1 MSPRPSFGSYL
12 KAAFNARPF
21 GMFVAPNWVGIAA
34 FGLLG
39 LTNPGFWLIGAG
51 VEVAYLLG
59 LASNGRFQRA
69 IDARQDG
76 GSDQE
81 WKARQ
86 DALIARLSDTDQARY
101 VAFAARCRTIL
112 DLLQQHD
119 PSGASVE
126 VQSENLGRL
135 TWVYLKLLLA
145 RRAMSRV
152 LKEPTLGETA
162 ELESRLAQ
170 LRAQLGNPELT
181 DELRKSLSS
190 QAEILEQRVTQR
202 REGREKLDFLEAEIM
217 RIQEQVELLRE
228 QAALSADAEGLS
240 TRLDE
245 ITGSLGGASAWLTD
259 QQKLYGSLDDLLQEP
274 PPASARRMVEGET
287 TSRKGSR

>member
-1 MSPRPSFGSYL
+1 MSPRRSFGSYL
-12 KAAFNARPF
+12 KAAFSARPF
-21 GMFVAPNWVGIAA
+21 GMFVAPNWVGLAA

-69 IDARQDG
+69 IDARQNG
-76 GSDQE
+76 GADQE

-112 DLLQQHD
+112 DLLHQHD

-274 PPASARRMVEGET
+274 PPASARRMIELET
-287 TSRKGSR
+287 PTRKGAR